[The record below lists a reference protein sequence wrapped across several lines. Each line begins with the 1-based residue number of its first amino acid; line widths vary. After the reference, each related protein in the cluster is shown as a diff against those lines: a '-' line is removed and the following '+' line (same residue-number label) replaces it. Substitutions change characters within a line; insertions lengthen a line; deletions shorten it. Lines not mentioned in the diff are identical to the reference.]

1 MLMPSIFGEN
11 LFDDFFN
18 DFPFYDYDKE
28 MKNTEK
34 KLYGRKASH
43 VMKTDIRELDNG
55 YEVVVDLPGFTKDEV
70 QATLEN
76 GYLTISAEKGLDKD
90 EKEKENGR
98 YIRKERYAGACR
110 RSFYVGEDI
119 TEEDIKAELK
129 DGYLTVTSETS
140 KEDKTS
146 KDDTSRYICRE
157 RFYSTCSRNFYVG
170 KELTQEDIKA
180 KFENG
185 VLILNVPKKEA
196 LPQRE
201 EERYISIL

>member
-76 GYLTISAEKGLDKD
+76 GYLTISAAKGLDKD
-90 EKEKENGR
+90 EEDKKQR
-98 YIRKERYAGACR
+98 RVIRQERYVGTSQR
-110 RSFYVGEDI
+110 TFYVGDV
-119 TEEDIKAELK
+119 KAEDVK
-129 DGYLTVTSETS
+129 CKYE
-140 KEDKTS
+140 
-146 KDDTSRYICRE
+146 
-157 RFYSTCSRNFYVG
+157 
-170 KELTQEDIKA
+170 A
-180 KFENG
+180 G
-185 VLILNVPKKEA
+185 VLMIEVPKKDVKKIEGPHTIA
-196 LPQRE
+196 IE
-201 EERYISIL
+201 